1 MDNGRQQFGRPPPP
15 PPSNFIQL
23 RARYSQSNRNTR
35 LVLNFLEVP
44 RDRSKDRIAPFPS
57 LSLSLS
63 PFPKFQLS
71 SVLSFLRGR
80 ANFARGEIKIFLR
93 FSARHGLRERERGR
107 SSRLFISRFFPAAAA
122 EAERSFFV
130 DCSL

>member
-93 FSARHGLRERERGR
+93 FSARHGLREREREKLSSLYFSLFPSS
-107 SSRLFISRFFPAAAA
+107 SSRSREKLF
-122 EAERSFFV
+122 
-130 DCSL
+130 C